1 VQFKYGR
8 INYSHILQGDG
19 IGYEQIKKI
28 LEVVLE
34 NKFSAQ
40 NVAFG
45 MGGGLLQKV
54 NRDTMSFATKLMY
67 IKYAGMFRTFYC
79 CCHHHFYLL

>member
-1 VQFKYGR
+1 LSDF
-8 INYSHILQGDG
+8 QGDG
-19 IGYEQIKKI
+19 IGYEGVQRI
-28 LEVVLE
+28 LQAVLAA
-34 NKFSAQ
+34 NYSAQ

-67 IKYAGMFRTFYC
+67 IRYAGTPHVFSF
-79 CCHHHFYLL
+79 FFLLLLLFF